1 MPNGVTLIDG
11 RGHLMGRLASVVA
24 KQLLEGKHIVV
35 VRSEEMNISGSLH
48 RNKVKWMRFLNKRLS
63 TNPKKGPFH
72 QRAPSKMFFR
82 VVRGMV
88 PHKTR
93 RGELALGRLKV
104 FEGIPSPYDRQ
115 KRMVVPECLKVVRI
129 KPGRNF
135 CVLGELATHAG
146 WKHYQLIKDL
156 EATRKEKS
164 KEFYEDKK
172 KDLKAVADVKK
183 AKASE
188 LADIDSKLAEYGY

>member
-1 MPNGVTLIDG
+1 M
-11 RGHLMGRLASVVA
+11 
-24 KQLLEGKHIVV
+24 
-35 VRSEEMNISGSLH
+35 H
-48 RNKVKWMRFLNKRLS
+48 RNKVKWMRFLKKRLS

-115 KRMVVPECLKVVRI
+115 KRMVVPEALKVVRI

-156 EATRKEKS
+156 EATRKEQS
-164 KEFYEDKK
+164 AAFYQDKK
-172 KDLKAVADVKK
+172 KDQKAVDDAKK

-188 LADIDSKLAEYGY
+188 LADIDAKLAVFGY